1 MVLSVAY
8 ASQDEEYSSFF
19 SQLDENMKNSLHAE
33 GEIENYASG
42 ELIIPAGE
50 VSGKLYV
57 LLEGIAKVSRHEQK
71 KHLTLAVLRSGD
83 MFGELSM
90 INGQPTS
97 ADIVAMDGCVVL
109 AIRRSKIY
117 ALMQSSPAFMNL
129 FLETLSHR
137 TRQVI
142 ENVCAMALED
152 VYGRLKRTL
161 IMLANNNGT
170 RRQIEGVTHAELAE
184 MVGASREMVSII
196 LKELKMGDYIRVDGR
211 VITLLKDFPEKR

>member
-1 MVLSVAY
+1 MVMSVAY
-8 ASQDEEYSSFF
+8 AGEGEETLSFF
-19 SQLDENMKNSLHAE
+19 YQLGEKMQSSL
-33 GEIENYASG
+33 YAQGDRVEYKSG
-42 ELIIPAGE
+42 DIIIAGGE
-50 VSGKLYV
+50 VSGRLYI
-57 LLEGIAKVSRHEQK
+57 LLEGIAKVTRSVHK

-90 INGQPTS
+90 INGQPTT
-97 ADIVAMDGCVVL
+97 ADIVAMEDCSVL
-109 AIRRSKIY
+109 SIRRSDIFK
-117 ALMQSSPAFMNL
+117 LMQSYPSFMNH

-142 ENVCAMALED
+142 ENVCVMALED

-161 IMLANNNGT
+161 LMLTDKSGPK
-170 RRQIEGVTHAELAE
+170 RQIEGVTHAELAE